1 MERAERFVAELTRVG
16 GTAKALAKAEEALPY
31 ILSLLD
37 EREAERVLLDQDA
50 LLEKLDIKS
59 ALLER
64 GIEVLDGEGD
74 LERFKE
80 LDVGITGAIAA
91 VADSGTLLLG
101 GAPRGT
107 WQWASLL
114 PEIHIALIHTDRIRP
129 DLQNALNDLKEACAR
144 GVEEFVWITGPSRTA
159 DIAITLLLGMHG
171 PRELHAL
178 IVP

>member
-1 MERAERFVAELTRVG
+1 METAERFVAELTRVG
-16 GTAKALAKAEEALPY
+16 GTAKALAKAEEAAPY
-31 ILSLLD
+31 ILRLLD
-37 EREAERVLLDQDA
+37 KKEAKRVLLDHDA
-50 LLEKLDIKS
+50 LLEELNIKG

-74 LERFKE
+74 IEHFKE

-101 GAPRGT
+101 GAPRGI

-114 PEIHIALIHTDRIRP
+114 PEIHIALIRVDQIRP
-129 DLQNALNDLKEACAR
+129 ELESAFLDLKEARVR
-144 GVEEFVWITGPSRTA
+144 GSEEFVWITGPSRTA
-159 DIAITLLLGMHG
+159 DIAITLLMGMHG